1 MNLSI
6 SHDSEVE
13 AFVFPFPFLEDSPAL
28 GAIDGSGKQKR
39 LCFDHTKLKILLV
52 LEQKKKEESKRRRN
66 EEEGNGFVYGQ
77 KGGEV
82 VVWLCENEGVKMGLY
97 SEGRGSRFGYL
108 RWDWVGKRF

>member
-52 LEQKKKEESKRRRN
+52 LEQEKKEEKKKKKRI
-66 EEEGNGFVYGQ
+66 
-77 KGGEV
+77 
-82 VVWLCENEGVKMGLY
+82 W
-97 SEGRGSRFGYL
+97 
-108 RWDWVGKRF
+108 